1 MTYENYKT
9 GMLRVFVVL
18 SIPLV
23 LVTYFE
29 YDLSFTNKFFYSVE
43 ILFQTL
49 VIFWCIYLISLLI
62 VKPFIK

>member
-1 MTYENYKT
+1 MTYKNYKT

-18 SIPLV
+18 SVPLV
-23 LVTYFE
+23 LITYFE

-49 VIFWCIYLISLLI
+49 VIFWCIYLSSLLI